1 MAFWAVRSP
10 WATIFESKG
19 NSLIGL
25 MPKMVVS
32 RQLACVFTFVL
43 ALMVGTEG
51 TPTLGAQTLQGL
63 DREIKKDE
71 SQLRRIEERL
81 AKERDLVS
89 KGQLQTESLLT
100 SLDRL
105 SARLSVED
113 QSLRLLARQEAR
125 SVVRH
130 KEIFAKVEKMR
141 EEQVERK
148 KKLRQRLRAL
158 YMGGS
163 AGSVRLIVMSRS
175 VWDLVDRW
183 SFVSRLTRHDQRLLL
198 GYREAEVR
206 LGEARAEAEAEVERQ
221 SSLKKKQARVK
232 ARLARYYS
240 RRSRRLTHLEK
251 NKTRRRRVV
260 KALEGSRD
268 AMRDAITTLMKSRD
282 SRIDRD
288 AVLFDK
294 MEGRLPWPVSGKILR
309 QSNGKASRGI
319 RIRAP
324 EGTSISSVAAGEVV
338 YSDWVRG
345 YGRLLI
351 LRHGAGI
358 YTVYGG
364 TGEVLVERG
373 EKVGAGRVI
382 ARVGTTGVLG
392 ESALYFEIRR
402 GSIPLKALQWLAPR
416 G

>member
-1 MAFWAVRSP
+1 M
-10 WATIFESKG
+10 TE
-19 NSLIGL
+19 
-25 MPKMVVS
+25 MMVN
-32 RQLACVFTFVL
+32 RRLACVFAL
-43 ALMVGTEG
+43 GCAWALMAGPGSTSA
-51 TPTLGAQTLQGL
+51 LGAETLEEL

-81 AKERDLVS
+81 AQERDLVA
-89 KGQLQTESLLT
+89 KGRLQTENILT

-105 SARLSVED
+105 SAQLAVED
-113 QSLRLLARQEAR
+113 QRLRLLARQAAR
-125 SVVRH
+125 SAVRH
-130 KEIFAKVEKMR
+130 QEILGKAEKLR
-141 EEQVERK
+141 EEQGERK
-148 KKLRQRLRAL
+148 QKLRRRLRAL

-183 SFVSRLTRHDQRLLL
+183 SFVSRLTRHDQRLLMR
-198 GYREAEVR
+198 YREAEAR

-221 SSLKKKQARVK
+221 SALKKKQARVK

-240 RRSRRLTHLEK
+240 RRSRRLTLLEK
-251 NKTRRRRVV
+251 NKTRRRQVV

-268 AMRDAITTLMKSRD
+268 AMRDAITSLMKSRD

-288 AVLFDK
+288 AALFDK
-294 MEGRLPWPVSGKILR
+294 MEGRLPWPVSGKII
-309 QSNGKASRGI
+309 QGGNGKASRGI

-324 EGTSISSVAAGEVV
+324 KGASVSSVAAGEVI

-364 TGEVLVERG
+364 AGEVLVERG

-392 ESALYFEIRR
+392 EPALYFEIRR
-402 GSIPLKALQWLAPR
+402 GSIPLKALKWLAPQ

>member
-198 GYREAEVR
+198 GYREAEV
-206 LGEARAEAEAEVERQ
+206 
-221 SSLKKKQARVK
+221 
-232 ARLARYYS
+232 
-240 RRSRRLTHLEK
+240 
-251 NKTRRRRVV
+251 
-260 KALEGSRD
+260 
-268 AMRDAITTLMKSRD
+268 
-282 SRIDRD
+282 
-288 AVLFDK
+288 
-294 MEGRLPWPVSGKILR
+294 
-309 QSNGKASRGI
+309 
-319 RIRAP
+319 
-324 EGTSISSVAAGEVV
+324 
-338 YSDWVRG
+338 
-345 YGRLLI
+345 
-351 LRHGAGI
+351 
-358 YTVYGG
+358 
-364 TGEVLVERG
+364 
-373 EKVGAGRVI
+373 
-382 ARVGTTGVLG
+382 
-392 ESALYFEIRR
+392 
-402 GSIPLKALQWLAPR
+402 
-416 G
+416 